1 MPRHLTHL
9 AVCLLTVTLT
19 HAGVVLKNDTES
31 SIVTVTIGGEHFTTY
46 HYGGERH
53 VPFLW
58 PVMAEGG
65 VGVTRNFPMGKDV
78 PAIEDHPHHVSLYLT
93 YGSLN
98 GHDFWHVG
106 RGRAGTIK
114 TVDLQIGQGEGFA
127 WIRAHH
133 HWVAGE
139 KIVMEEIRELR
150 FHDGPASARVFDF
163 ISTFKATHGD
173 VTFGDTK
180 EAMLAVR
187 MRPEIDGERGGTL
200 TNAEGRQGEAKVYGT
215 PSPWMDYTGTV
226 EGHGKRGVAIFDH
239 PSNIRPG
246 YWHVRDYGLASINPF
261 GRRSVGRGEN
271 GAHTIPDGES
281 LTLRYRFLIHS
292 GDHEEADVTAHH
304 ARYLADES
312 VNKPIELQK
321 P

>member
-1 MPRHLTHL
+1 MSRHLATFAALFITTTYAHAEVHL
-9 AVCLLTVTLT
+9 E
-19 HAGVVLKNDTES
+19 NDTNPAT
-31 SIVTVTIGGEHFTTY
+31 VKVTIGGEHFTTY
-46 HYGGERH
+46 HYGTERH

-58 PVMAEGG
+58 PVMAEDG
-65 VGVTRNFPMGKDV
+65 VGVTRNFPMGRDE
-78 PAIEDHPHHVSLYLT
+78 PAIEDHPHHLSLYLT

-106 RGRAGTIK
+106 RGKPGTIK
-114 TVDLQIGQGEGFA
+114 TVDLQTGQGDGFA

-133 HWVAGE
+133 HWVDGE
-139 KIVMEEIRELR
+139 KVVMEEIRELR
-150 FHDGPASARVFDF
+150 FHDTPASARVFDF
-163 ISTFKATHGD
+163 ISTFKATHGN

-187 MRPEIDGERGGTL
+187 VRPEIDGKHGGIL

-215 PSPWMDYTGTV
+215 PSPWMDYTGTIK
-226 EGHGKRGVAIFDH
+226 GHGKRGIAIFDH
-239 PSNIRPG
+239 PANFRPG
-246 YWHVRDYGLASINPF
+246 YWHVRDYGLASISPF
-261 GRRSVGRGEN
+261 ARRSVGRGQN
-271 GAHTIPDGES
+271 GAHTIPKGES

-292 GDHEEADVTAHH
+292 GDHEDAVVAAHY

-312 VNKPIELQK
+312 VKKPVK